1 MRLFAKFC
9 SEARRIIVLF
19 VTPRSKPAFRLHLR
33 RFTTAITALALIAL
47 FTPVATAQTE
57 SGDEDITFEKV
68 LWFAGLVAVAVI
80 AGVVTGLEDQEDISP
95 ELVTQDENGRV
106 RQLHEYFGEYPWASD
121 GTLASMPDHD
131 VMTLWLLQLQY
142 FDYDHGKIHR
152 QDETWQ
158 SVPYTWRHERGVC
171 RDSATLLADLL
182 RAVGYDAR
190 LAVGDLVEAPNF
202 FPGPDT
208 GHAWVVVRDP
218 DTGNEYLLESTQETW
233 DRNMR
238 VPPRTFTSPEYIPEM
253 QVTKDMYLTRRDDG
267 PTTAYTEGWDAIPAQ

>member
-1 MRLFAKFC
+1 VK
-9 SEARRIIVLF
+9 IQG
-19 VTPRSKPAFRLHLR
+19 PLR
-33 RFTTAITALALIAL
+33 RLPVLQNIATVLTAFAMLSFSA
-47 FTPVATAQTE
+47 PVASAQTE
-57 SGDEDITFEKV
+57 GDNNDDTLETI
-68 LWFAGLVAVAVI
+68 LWVAGAVAVAVI
-80 AGVVTGLEDQEDISP
+80 AGVVAGLEDQEDISP
-95 ELVTQDENGRV
+95 ESVTQDENGRV
-106 RQLHEYFGEYPWASD
+106 RQLHEYFGEYPWTSD

-142 FDYDHGKIHR
+142 FDYDHGKVKR

-171 RDSATLLADLL
+171 RDSATLLADMLSS
-182 RAVGYDAR
+182 VGYDAR
-190 LAVGDLVEAPNF
+190 LAVGDLVEAPDF

-238 VPPRTFTSPEYIPEM
+238 VPPRTFASPEYIPDM
-253 QVTKDMYLTRRDDG
+253 QVTQNAYLTRQEEG
-267 PTTAYTEGWDAIPAQ
+267 PTTSYTEGWEIIPSR